1 LQPAIDYAAHG
12 GQQMRLF
19 AVGFKQ
25 RGLGE
30 IVHFGPDP
38 RRFQEWFLLGR
49 ADCCKARDPDFWV
62 EALKGSNGRPVIS
75 CDRHSEGDTAHGAMY
90 LARIIV
96 LYCPFEQSGTNASAA
111 KNLR

>member
-1 LQPAIDYAAHG
+1 
-12 GQQMRLF
+12 MRLF

-25 RGLGE
+25 RGLGGA
-30 IVHFGPDP
+30 VNFGHDP
-38 RRFQEWFLLGR
+38 GGFEEWFLLDR
-49 ADCCKARDPDFWV
+49 ADCCEARDPDFWV
-62 EALKGSNGRPVIS
+62 EALKGSNGRPAKS
-75 CDRHSEGDTAHGAMY
+75 CGRHSEGDTAHGAMY